1 MDVID
6 AMKNIHDIGE
16 LNVFISIVSV
26 VALIVLVITGIQKF
40 MDVLGIETKGSLRRK
55 AQEKRISELEN
66 KIMLQESEIKNIIKN
81 YMINKKLIMNNLYR
95 SEAILNKIKIFLV
108 NKLLIFLI

>member
-1 MDVID
+1 MDAID
-6 AMKNIHDIGE
+6 AIKNIHDIGE

-55 AQEKRISELEN
+55 AQEKRIAELEN
-66 KIMLQESEIKNIIKN
+66 KIMLQESEIKKYNQ
-81 YMINKKLIMNNLYR
+81 
-95 SEAILNKIKIFLV
+95 KIS
-108 NKLLIFLI
+108 

>member
-40 MDVLGIETKGSLRRK
+40 MDVLGIETKGSFKKKSSRK
-55 AQEKRISELEN
+55 AYFRVRKQ
-66 KIMLQESEIKNIIKN
+66 N
-81 YMINKKLIMNNLYR
+81 YASGI
-95 SEAILNKIKIFLV
+95 
-108 NKLLIFLI
+108 

>member
-6 AMKNIHDIGE
+6 AIKNIHDIGE

-26 VALIVLVITGIQKF
+26 VALIVLVITGVQKF

-55 AQEKRISELEN
+55 AQEKRIAELEN
-66 KIMLQESEIKNIIKN
+66 KIMLQESEIKKYNQ
-81 YMINKKLIMNNLYR
+81 KLYDML
-95 SEAILNKIKIFLV
+95 IKIFEKVYQLE
-108 NKLLIFLI
+108 IEE

>member
-40 MDVLGIETKGSLRRK
+40 MDVLGIETKGS
-55 AQEKRISELEN
+55 
-66 KIMLQESEIKNIIKN
+66 
-81 YMINKKLIMNNLYR
+81 
-95 SEAILNKIKIFLV
+95 
-108 NKLLIFLI
+108 